1 MKKLKVSDVY
11 TRFIVNVEEY
21 GIFNW
26 MARDVT
32 SGGAVYYPLIQD
44 FIDSNNGFVLDIDYF
59 YGHSA
64 EKYFSPLMIK
74 LLEIACDLNG
84 YTIDDL
90 INHNVPDVDL
100 SAIVEDLQKHDSI
113 CHLCEIIYQRFAFKW
128 KKIWDALKTQYKP
141 LDNYSMLEERTP
153 DITKETTYDTTDER
167 TPDLTKTT
175 NGTGNT
181 TTDGETNIFGFNSTS
196 GNPSSSM
203 SGNQTDTITDRTET
217 ETGTDT
223 ATKTGTITDTESGK
237 ETIERSG
244 NIGVTSS
251 QQMLEQEWQ
260 VRQHDFYEM
269 IYRDIDSILCLET
282 Y

>member
-1 MKKLKVSDVY
+1 MERLKVSDLWNLNNFNDYNTIFGVIADEY
-11 TRFIVNVEEY
+11 SDIV
-21 GIFNW
+21 G
-26 MARDVT
+26 
-32 SGGAVYYPLIQD
+32 D
-44 FIDSNNGFVLDIDYF
+44 FINGDNYNYLDVDYLIGYSADKFLSPLAVKLYEFYLKDIDD
-59 YGHSA
+59 
-64 EKYFSPLMIK
+64 IT
-74 LLEIACDLNG
+74 N
-84 YTIDDL
+84 
-90 INHNVPDVDL
+90 
-100 SAIVEDLQKHDSI
+100 AIVP
-113 CHLCEIIYQRFAFKW
+113 IIINRFGSKW
-128 KKIWDALKTQYKP
+128 KKLWDALNTQYKP

-153 DITKETTYDTTDER
+153 DITKETTFDTTDER

-181 TTDGETNIFGFNSTS
+181 TTDGETDIFGFNSTS

-203 SGNQTDTITDRTET
+203 TGNQTDTITDRTET

-269 IYRDIDSILCLET
+269 IYRDIDSILCLKT